1 LEGDI
6 PIPVRARRHTISEKE
21 MKEIIQKYGTAIA
34 AHDIKLLK
42 AIRTDHVV
50 WSMPGKGLMPGEAR
64 VIAVAGEYAGGTDR
78 WLVSALTTKS
88 VGRPRMVRHK
98 RR

>member
-1 LEGDI
+1 MTFPFQSG
-6 PIPVRARRHTISEKE
+6 PGGTISEKE
-21 MKEIIQKYGTAIA
+21 MKEITQKYGTAIG

-42 AIRTDHVV
+42 AIMTDHVV
-50 WSMPGKGLMPGEAR
+50 WSMPGKSLMSGEAHA
-64 VIAVAGEYAGGTDR
+64 IAVAGEHAGGTDLR
-78 WLVSALTTKS
+78 LVSALTTKS